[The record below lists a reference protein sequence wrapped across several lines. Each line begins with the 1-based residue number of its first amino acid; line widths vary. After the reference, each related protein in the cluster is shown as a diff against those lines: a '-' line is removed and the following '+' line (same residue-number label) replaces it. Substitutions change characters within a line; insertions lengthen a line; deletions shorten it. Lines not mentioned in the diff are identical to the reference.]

1 MKYVIAVV
9 GIILFLFG
17 LYIVS
22 TYSAKQI
29 TEGFSGPV
37 YGVPG
42 ETPKEGCP
50 DLLIQKANKVY
61 LYSTNE
67 PEIQGVNPIVFDN
80 LHQYTEYIEYK
91 RIKGIRCPVLHLKQI
106 YDTQGKSSYRFYAPP
121 ESPLTDRCLHNQ
133 FQNIERGLINSG
145 FNPGNTPSYDST
157 LQNLGVYTP
166 LDAME
171 KSCDVVSDSAMD
183 THWGGVEHSRNIVDS
198 GKYRRYTRSMSPLL
212 QTTDNHDI
220 PSPLNEINTSLDESE
235 DIIKENRI
243 QKEKEANKQ
252 IRQEKIKV
260 VKKKETSIKDKGSE

>member
-1 MKYVIAVV
+1 MKYGIAVI
-9 GIILFLFG
+9 GIFLFLFG

-29 TEGFSGPV
+29 TEGFSEH
-37 YGVPG
+37 VPHVDVAS
-42 ETPKEGCP
+42 KESCP
-50 DLLIQKANKVY
+50 DLLVQKANKVY

-67 PEIQGVNPIVFDN
+67 PEVQGVNPIVFDN
-80 LHQYTEYIEYK
+80 LHQYTEFVEYK
-91 RIKGIRCPVLHLKQI
+91 RSKGIRCPVLYLKQI
-106 YDTQGKSSYRFYAPP
+106 YDTQGKSNYRFYAPP

-157 LQNLGVYTP
+157 LQNVGVYTP

-198 GKYRRYTRSMSPLL
+198 GKYRRYTRNMSPPLH
-212 QTTDNHDI
+212 NHET
-220 PSPLNEINTSLDESE
+220 PSPFNENEGS
-235 DIIKENRI
+235 KE
-243 QKEKEANKQ
+243 QDKMAMEKEAK
-252 IRQEKIKV
+252 
-260 VKKKETSIKDKGSE
+260 